1 MNYQNRLYI
10 WSPLFSPERTSMS
23 RGYIMTL
30 LPVQPDTPQWGGGGC
45 SNRVSSPWWTWVA
58 KHDCLCNSVSGIL
71 APHRWGSLIRLG
83 VHSRVLGIIKH
94 CRSFF
99 WRGGM
104 RAQGF
109 AGRTQRSY
117 SLRGWRPCSESKL
130 YFTPFHPA
138 SWHHWWDNYWITF
151 IKEMEF

>member
-1 MNYQNRLYI
+1 MKYQNRLYI
-10 WSPLFSPERTSMS
+10 WSPLFSPERTGMS

-30 LPVQPDTPQWGGGGC
+30 LPVQPDTPQWGGAVLIGFHHHGEPGLP
-45 SNRVSSPWWTWVA
+45 SMTVFATVSRGYWLPI
-58 KHDCLCNSVSGIL
+58 D
-71 APHRWGSLIRLG
+71 G
-83 VHSRVLGIIKH
+83 VHWLDLEFTPESLESLNTVGR
-94 CRSFF
+94 FF

-138 SWHHWWDNYWITF
+138 SWHHWLDNYWITF